1 MGAGKLEKSW
11 NFIVAFSRPGK
22 SWNKA
27 TDPGKL
33 WKYVQPRDYDLR
45 EHIPVPYD
53 NLFQSI
59 LSFASRCQSYF

>member
-1 MGAGKLEKSW
+1 MSNSRNFVSSGILIDHCNMASAKQGSCGCWKSGKSW

-33 WKYVQPRDYDLR
+33 WKYVK
-45 EHIPVPYD
+45 VPMK
-53 NLFQSI
+53 
-59 LSFASRCQSYF
+59 